1 MDDATPGHTRTGD
14 FSDGF
19 TFHGRWQEFLPIAA
33 TNLLLTIVTLGIYR
47 FWAKTR
53 ERRYLWSRTQFIDE
67 RLEWAGTGKEMFI
80 GFLIVMAIMVPLL
93 VIVQFGGQALAF
105 RGYALAAGV
114 LGLGTYLA
122 IFYLVG
128 LALFRALRYRLS
140 RTYWHGIRGGSDDGG
155 WNYGVSALWKYI
167 VGILTLGLL
176 VPWTMVT
183 LRRERWGKM
192 SFGPYTFETGDS
204 PPTKGLMGRYLLIY
218 ATPVLWAILVFTL
231 GMGAIFT
238 VGSNPDPRAAA
249 GMVGTL
255 FLSVIGF
262 YAIFSIVSLAYYA
275 AFMRKVV
282 SEMTLGNLGFTFEA
296 RTMGWVM
303 LILGNIVL
311 VVFTLG
317 FGIMYL
323 GYRHWS
329 FYVRHLKVQG
339 EVDLATLTQST
350 TRLRSDAEGLADA
363 FDIGAI

>member
-80 GFLIVMAIMVPLL
+80 GFLIVMAIFVPLL
-93 VIVQFGGQALAF
+93 VIVQFGVQALAF
-105 RGYALAAGV
+105 RGHALAAGV

-155 WNYGVSALWKYI
+155 WNYGVSALWKYV
-167 VGILTLGLL
+167 VGFLTFGLL
-176 VPWTMVT
+176 IPWTMVT
-183 LRRERWGKM
+183 LWRERWSKM
-192 SFGPYTFETGDS
+192 SFGPFAFETGDS
-204 PPTKGLMGRYLLIY
+204 PPTRGLIGRYLLIY
-218 ATPVLWAILVFTL
+218 ASLFIAVGLIFALGAGQVFAFGTPRDPETMRSALGTAMLVVLGYYVL
-231 GMGAIFT
+231 
-238 VGSNPDPRAAA
+238 
-249 GMVGTL
+249 
-255 FLSVIGF
+255 LSLT
-262 YAIFSIVSLAYYA
+262 SLAYYA
-275 AFMRKVV
+275 AFMRKVIG
-282 SEMTLGNLGFTFEA
+282 ELGIGDLRFSFEA
-296 RTMGWVM
+296 RTMDWVM
-303 LILGNIVL
+303 LILGNFAL
-311 VVFTLG
+311 VIFTLG

>member
-80 GFLIVMAIMVPLL
+80 GFLIVMAIFVPLL
-93 VIVQFGGQALAF
+93 VVVQFGVQALAF
-105 RGYALAAGV
+105 RGHALAAGV

-155 WNYGVSALWKYI
+155 WNYGVSALWKYV
-167 VGILTLGLL
+167 VGFLTFGLL
-176 VPWTMVT
+176 IPWTMVT
-183 LRRERWGKM
+183 LWRERWSKM
-192 SFGPYTFETGDS
+192 SFGPFAFETGDS
-204 PPTKGLMGRYLLIY
+204 PPTRGLIGRYLLIY
-218 ATPVLWAILVFTL
+218 ATPVVWGLIVAVL
-231 GMGAIFT
+231 GMGTIFT
-238 VGSNPDPRAAA
+238 AMTEANPRATSGMA
-249 GMVGTL
+249 GM
-255 FLSVIGF
+255 FILSVFSF
-262 YAIFSIVSLAYYA
+262 YILFSLLSLAYYA
-275 AFMRKVV
+275 AFMRKVIG
-282 SEMTLGNLGFTFEA
+282 ELGIGDLRFSFEA
-296 RTMGWVM
+296 RTMDWVM
-303 LILGNIVL
+303 LILGNFAL
-311 VVFTLG
+311 VIFTLG